1 MPEMY
6 KIDMKYYLYLPQSN
20 ALVNKRIQNI
30 LMFIA
35 FMSIGLVLLWLVYR
49 DQDLSEILRKMKD
62 IRWGWFIPALSI
74 AMLSHISRAIRWN
87 LLLESMGNYKPRF
100 LNTFFAVMSMYF
112 VNLAI
117 PRLGEVTRSGIVSR
131 YDKLPFS
138 KVLGTMV
145 TERATDMLVLLI
157 FTLIVVLTKGSEVTS
172 FIMENP
178 GFKENLNF
186 LFSPLFWVGFILI
199 AITGLFLLYYIAKGK
214 LDNYKVFKKTGNF
227 LRNFISG
234 LKAVAYIK
242 HRWKYIAH
250 SLFIFVAYFFMLYA
264 CFPAFEG
271 LSQVSPMAVLTIFV
285 AGSFGMVAPAPNGM
299 GAWHF
304 MTIQTMIVF
313 GVLEADA
320 KVFALVV
327 HSLQMIMLVFFGLI
341 SVIGLPLIN
350 RNRL

>member
-1 MPEMY
+1 ME
-6 KIDMKYYLYLPQSN
+6 
-20 ALVNKRIQNI
+20 
-30 LMFIA
+30 
-35 FMSIGLVLLWLVYR
+35 
-49 DQDLSEILRKMKD
+49 D

-74 AMLSHISRAIRWN
+74 AMLSHISRAMRWN

-145 TERATDMLVLLI
+145 TERATDMLVLIL
-157 FTLIVVLTKGSEVTS
+157 FTLTVIVTKGSEVS
-172 FIMENP
+172 NFILENP
-178 GFKENLNF
+178 GFRENVSF
-186 LFSPLFWVGFILI
+186 LFSPVFWIGFIILAI
-199 AITGLFLLYYIAKGK
+199 AGLYFLYYVAKGK
-214 LDNYKVFKKTGNF
+214 LDKYKVFKKTGDF
-227 LRNFISG
+227 LRNFIDG

-264 CFPAFEG
+264 CFPAFDS
-271 LSQVSPMAVLTIFV
+271 LSQLDPLAALTIFV

-304 MTIQTMIVF
+304 MTIQSMIIF
-313 GVLEADA
+313 GVVEADA

-327 HSLQMIMLVFFGLI
+327 HSLQTIMLVVMGLI